1 MSKIVDELHVEG
13 YAVLKLDGIPNGN
26 YKKYR
31 IDGIEFE
38 PVSIYDA
45 ENCIAIQS
53 NDTFVG
59 KVVEFI

>member
-1 MSKIVDELHVEG
+1 MSKIVDELHVKG
-13 YAVLKLDGIPNGN
+13 YVILKLDSIPNGN
-26 YKKYR
+26 YKKYK

-38 PVSIYDA
+38 PISIYDA

-59 KVVEFI
+59 KAVEFI